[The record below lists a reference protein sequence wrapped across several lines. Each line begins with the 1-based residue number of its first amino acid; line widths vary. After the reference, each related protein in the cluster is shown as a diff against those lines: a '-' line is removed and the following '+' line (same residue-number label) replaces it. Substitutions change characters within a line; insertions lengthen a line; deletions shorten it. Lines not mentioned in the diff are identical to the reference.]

1 MQIVEHRRNRLR
13 LPLLIVIALVVIIG
27 GWFSFGYWQ
36 SAKNNQSV
44 SNQQPTPAKDVK
56 PAPSI
61 SQINS
66 NMLFMGNSFWGRYI
80 NDWSMASS
88 LKTAYPFSRLS
99 EFNRSQYDAWI
110 TGLECPTVPGVNIS
124 SAEMDTTLSF
134 NCSPDYLPE
143 AAKWFT
149 VVTLANNHTD
159 NQGVAG
165 FTETQKQLDKNGIQY
180 FGHYDPYQLSDIC
193 DVIAMPVTVTKSD
206 NSTIKGKL
214 PVAMCGYH
222 GVFKIPPADSLA
234 LMQQYAK
241 YMPVIAMPHM
251 GVEYQPAPDQLKT
264 SVYESMID
272 NGADMVLGDHPHWI
286 QNTEV
291 YKGHLIVYSMGN
303 FMFDQQ
309 DTAEV
314 TRSAAI
320 NVVMN
325 ITSKDDQQLDKWL
338 TIGETCGKYHDDCLA
353 QIEQASLKKLPA
365 TYKLGVVGTND
376 ANKITKPATSIQTA
390 DILKRLNWSNSMTKL
405 DAPYSSL

>member
-1 MQIVEHRRNRLR
+1 MQIVEHRRHRRRLVI
-13 LPLLIVIALVVIIG
+13 LIVATLVVIIG
-27 GWFSFGYWQ
+27 LALAYIYWHNTKNQPAVSQ
-36 SAKNNQSV
+36 SASTTN
-44 SNQQPTPAKDVK
+44 VK
-56 PAPSI
+56 PVPST
-61 SQINS
+61 SQVSS
-66 NMLFMGNSFWGRYI
+66 NMLFMGNTFWGRYI

-88 LKTAYPFSRLS
+88 LKTAYPFSRLN

-110 TGLECPTVPGVNIS
+110 TGLECPTVAGVDIP
-124 SAEMDTTLSF
+124 SAEMDATLSF

-165 FTETQKQLDKNGIQY
+165 FTETQNQLDKNNIQY

-206 NSTIKGKL
+206 NSTVKGKL

-222 GVFKIPPADSLA
+222 GVFKIPPAESLA

-264 SVYESMID
+264 SVYRSMID
-272 NGADMVLGDHPHWI
+272 NGADVVLGDHPHWI

-325 ITSKDDQQLDKWL
+325 ITAKDDKQLDKWL
-338 TIGETCGKYHDDCLA
+338 AIGETCGKYHDDCLA
-353 QIEQASLKKLPA
+353 QVEQAALDKLPA
-365 TYKLGVVGTND
+365 TYKFGVVGTND
-376 ANKITKPATSIQTA
+376 SGKITKPATAAQTT
-390 DILKRLNWSNSMTKL
+390 DILKRLNWSSSMTKL

>member
-1 MQIVEHRRNRLR
+1 MQIVEHRRNRRR
-13 LPLLIVIALVVIIG
+13 LPFLIAVALIAIAG
-27 GWFSFGYWQ
+27 TWFALEYWHGDN
-36 SAKNNQSV
+36 SNQSTNT
-44 SNQQPTPAKDVK
+44 NQTSSTKDAKPV
-56 PAPSI
+56 ATT
-61 SQINS
+61 SQVNS

-88 LKTAYPFSRLS
+88 LKTAYPFSRLN
-99 EFNRSQYDAWI
+99 EFDRSKYDAWI
-110 TGLECPTVPGVNIS
+110 TGLECPVVPGVNIS
-124 SAEMDTTLSF
+124 SAEMDSTLNF
-134 NCSPDYLPE
+134 NCSPDYLSE

-159 NQGVAG
+159 NQGVDG
-165 FTETQKQLDKNGIQY
+165 FTETQNQLDKNGIQY

-206 NSTIKGKL
+206 NSTVKGKL

-222 GVFKIPPADSLA
+222 GVFKIPPAESLA

-251 GVEYQPAPDQLKT
+251 GTEYQPAPDQLKT
-264 SVYESMID
+264 AVYESMID
-272 NGADMVLGDHPHWI
+272 NGADMVLGDHPHWV
-286 QNTEV
+286 QTTEA

-338 TIGETCGKYHDDCLA
+338 TIGESCGKYHDDCLS
-353 QIEQASLKKLPA
+353 QIEQASLTKLPA

-376 ANKITKPATSIQTA
+376 ANKITKPATSEQTA
-390 DILKRLNWSNSMTKL
+390 DILKRLNWANSMTKL